1 MIVRVIIGFVLAAA
15 LAIAARRTRSL
26 SAGGAAAATAV
37 GTAAALAGW
46 GWAAILI
53 AFFIASSALS
63 RYRHAARTARIGD
76 IVEKGDERDAYQVLA
91 NGGVFAAAALVAAGT
106 HDPAWSMLALGAL
119 AAATAD
125 TWATEIGTLAGRPP
139 RSIVSLQPLPAGTSG
154 GVTLAGTLASA
165 AGAGMIGALAPLAGL
180 PSGVWAAVFA
190 AGVAGSL
197 ADSLAGAT
205 VQERRWCDR
214 CSSSTER
221 RVHGCGTGTRVIG
234 GIPGARN
241 DAVNLLCTLAGGIV
255 AVLLAR

>member
-1 MIVRVIIGFVLAAA
+1 MVRVIIGFVLAAA
-15 LAIAARRTRSL
+15 LAIAARHTRSL
-26 SAGGAAAATAV
+26 SAGGAAAATVV

-63 RYRHAARTARIGD
+63 RYRHAARTARIGA
-76 IVEKGDERDAYQVLA
+76 IVEKGDQRDAYQVLA
-91 NGGVFAAAALVAAGT
+91 NGGVFASAALVAAGT
-106 HDPAWSMLALGAL
+106 QDPAWSMVALGAL

-154 GVTLAGTLASA
+154 GVTMAGTLASA
-165 AGAGMIGALAPLAGL
+165 AGAGMIAALAPVAGL
-180 PSGVWAAVFA
+180 PAGVWAAVFTG
-190 AGVAGSL
+190 GVVGSL

-221 RVHGCGTGTRVIG
+221 RVHDCGTGTRVIG
-234 GIPGARN
+234 GMPGARN
-241 DAVNLLCTLAGGIV
+241 DAVNLLCTLVGGIV